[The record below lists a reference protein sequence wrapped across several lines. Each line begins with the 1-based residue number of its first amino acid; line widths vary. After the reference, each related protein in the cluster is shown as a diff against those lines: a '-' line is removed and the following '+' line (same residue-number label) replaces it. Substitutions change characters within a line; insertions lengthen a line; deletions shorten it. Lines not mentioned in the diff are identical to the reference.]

1 MTDVLIS
8 GAGIGGLALAQALRK
23 KGISYEIFER
33 DASVRERRPGW
44 VLGMHHMLDDLKDSI
59 PDDMPP
65 LSSISNL
72 GPLTKDYAPE
82 FVYYNP
88 AMNFKGKIGVRD
100 DGTGWIVRTSR
111 GALIEWLGLHIPIQ
125 YDKQVVKVEEI
136 GERVRVYFQDG
147 KWAEGDILVGAE
159 GSQSATRKHIMSP
172 DPIRRTTMAMVGG
185 EKTLSGNDMTEQLE
199 LGHSLYVVD
208 MHSVVGETMILLVS
222 LAEINP
228 DGKSGRWFYALIWP
242 DESAAKGNHWYETA
256 PDQERYDFVREKT
269 KNLAAKCRYAN
280 DRTVVDDSTLNEPLR
295 LYTLIMDS
303 MPTGRITLLGDAAH
317 AMPPFRGEGAYHAI
331 TDALNLARAIDKVDK
346 DDVESITAVFGPY
359 QEEMLTRGAVAA
371 KASEANFAK
380 KREVGGK
387 DPLYAWGRPIGPLP
401 DEK

>member
-1 MTDVLIS
+1 MIDVLIS
-8 GAGIGGLALAQALRK
+8 GAGVGGLALAQALRK

-44 VLGMHHMLDDLKDSI
+44 VLGMHHMLDDLRDSI

-65 LSSISNL
+65 ISTISNL

-111 GALIEWLGLHIPIQ
+111 GALIEWLGLNLPIQ
-125 YDKQVVKVEEI
+125 YNKQAVDIEEV
-136 GERVRVYFQDG
+136 GEKVRVHFRDG
-147 KWAEGDILVGAE
+147 TWAEGDILVGAE
-159 GSQSATRKHIMSP
+159 GSQSATRKHIISP
-172 DPIRRTTMAMVGG
+172 DPIRRTTMAMVSG
-185 EKTLSGNDMTEQLE
+185 EKTLSGDDMVEQLE
-199 LGHSLYVVD
+199 LGHSLYAVD

-242 DESAAKGNHWYETA
+242 DESAAEGSHWYETA
-256 PDQERYDFVREKT
+256 PDQERYDFVMDKT
-269 KNLAAKCRYAN
+269 KNLEAKW
-280 DRTVVDDSTLNEPLR
+280 
-295 LYTLIMDS
+295 YTLVMDS

-346 DDVESITAVFGPY
+346 DNVESIKAVFGPY
-359 QEEMLTRGAVAA
+359 QDEMLTRGAMAA

-380 KREVGGK
+380 KREVGSK
-387 DPLYAWGRPIGPLP
+387 DPMYAWGRPIGPLP